1 MATSEATAPPSAPPA
16 EILLVT
22 TTVAT
27 RADAERLAW
36 LLVEQRHAACVQLQ
50 AIEAVYHW
58 DDRVCQEAE
67 WRLLIKT
74 SAARWPAA
82 RQALLDAH
90 PYELPALAVWAAAST
105 PAFAG
110 WVRDEVLP
118 DQDP

>member
-1 MATSEATAPPSAPPA
+1 MLA
-16 EILLVT
+16 T

-27 RADAERLAW
+27 HADALSLAQH
-36 LLVEQRHAACVQLQ
+36 LVEGRHAACVQLQ

-58 DDRVCQEAE
+58 DERIAHDRE

-74 SAARWPAA
+74 TAAAWPAA

-90 PYELPALAVWAAAST
+90 PYELPALAVWSAAST

-110 WVRDEVLP
+110 WVASEVEKG
-118 DQDP
+118 DS